1 MDGAVGNSEIQY
13 FHKQRQVHEIILL
26 NAVVDV
32 KRFGYTVS
40 AEYSIFCSGTG
51 VPEGEQTF

>member
-32 KRFGYTVS
+32 KRFNYTVTVS
-40 AEYSIFCSGTG
+40 VEYRYFLQWNWGA
-51 VPEGEQTF
+51 